1 MIQSRCG
8 LLCSECEWAPKTNCP
23 GCIAAH
29 GRPFH
34 GECPVAICCESH
46 NLLHCGQCDSFP
58 CRQLTEYAYDK
69 EHGDNGARI
78 ETLKLWASRKC

>member
-1 MIQSRCG
+1 MNESRCG
-8 LLCSECEWAPKTNCP
+8 LLCSECEWVPKTNCP

-34 GECPVAICCESH
+34 GENPVAICCESR
-46 NLLHCGQCDSFP
+46 NLEHCGQCPDFP
-58 CRQLTEYAYDK
+58 CEQLNAYAYDK

-78 ETLKLWASRKC
+78 EMLKQWASKK